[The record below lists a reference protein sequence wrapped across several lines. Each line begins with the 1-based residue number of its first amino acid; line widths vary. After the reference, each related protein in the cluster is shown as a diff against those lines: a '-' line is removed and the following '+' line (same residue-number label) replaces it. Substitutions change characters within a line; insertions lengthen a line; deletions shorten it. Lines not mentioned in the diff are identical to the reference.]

1 MRVLVSGAG
10 IAGPTLAYFLSHAG
24 FRVTV
29 VEKANSMLAQGQNI
43 DMCGTALNIVNKMNL
58 LEEVRKHNTTE
69 KGFCLID
76 RHGRPFARMPVNG
89 SAGSPS
95 SEFEIL
101 RSDLADV
108 IYKAVEKLD
117 NVEFRFGTTVS
128 KVLENG
134 VDKVRVELSSGAEE
148 EYDILVAAD
157 GQWSRLRKEV
167 FGEQAVTVRDMNCL
181 VIYATIPRTD
191 QDGDYW
197 EIFSDLKRRNVHIRP
212 DNHGTTRACLT
223 IMPRTDQQKQSW
235 FAAAR
240 SHDRKLQMDLL
251 RSEFNDVGWKAR
263 RILDGMEVA
272 DDLYFQA
279 TQQIRMDKW
288 HKNRV
293 ICLGDTAYAPTP
305 FTGMGASLAIDGAY
319 LLAGHLSKLKSGQHP
334 SSAFEEYE
342 AQFRPFVKEIQNVP
356 WFIPGIAHPT
366 HEWQRWLFQS
376 FVAAVAFVL
385 TRPRIARWAAT
396 KGKKVQEGLVDI
408 PDAPFPQFAAFE
420 QANEIKV

>member
-1 MRVLVSGAG
+1 MRVLISGAG
-10 IAGPTLAYFLSHAG
+10 IAGPTLAHFLSRAG
-24 FRVTV
+24 SRITV
-29 VEKANSMLAQGQNI
+29 VEKAPSMLAQGQNI
-43 DMCGTALNIVNKMNL
+43 DVHGTALNVINKMNL

-69 KGFCLID
+69 KGFCLMD

-89 SAGSPS
+89 SAGSPT

-101 RSDLADV
+101 RGDLADV
-108 IYKAVEKLD
+108 IYRAVEKLD

-134 VDKVRVELSSGAEE
+134 ADKVRVELSSGVEE

-167 FGEQAVTVRDMNCL
+167 FGEEAVTVRDMNCF
-181 VIYATIPRTD
+181 VIYATIPRTE
-191 QDGDYW
+191 QDSDYW
-197 EIFSDLKRRNVHIRP
+197 EVFAELNRRGIQTRP

-223 IMPRTDQQKQSW
+223 IMPRTNQQKQSW

-240 SHDRKLQMDLL
+240 SHDRKLQMDVL
-251 RSEFNDVGWKAR
+251 RSEFRDAGWKTR
-263 RILDGMEVA
+263 RILDGMETA

-279 TQQIRMDKW
+279 IQQIRMDKW

-305 FTGMGASLAIDGAY
+305 FTGMGTSLAINGAY
-319 LLAGHLSKLKSGQHP
+319 LLAGHLSKLAPNHHP
-334 SSAFEEYE
+334 STAFEEYE
-342 AQFRPFVKEIQNVP
+342 TQFRPFVKEIQDVP
-356 WFIPGIAHPT
+356 SFIPGIAHPT

-376 FVAAVAFVL
+376 FLAAVAFVV
-385 TRPRIARWAAT
+385 TRPWIARWAAT
-396 KGKKVQEGLVDI
+396 KGKKVEEGLVDV

-420 QANEIKV
+420 QANDTKA